1 MANELYKTLG
11 LAKCEELAKKSWGI
25 WTLLGLSNSRK
36 SSQVL
41 GVVIEGVVKEFIR
54 EFLPDRFGLKS
65 GLIFDNDSNE
75 ISPQIDAIIYEG
87 VPLSSYYDIAI
98 VEKRQVKAAV
108 EIKSVITQTD
118 IFGPKNKDGTSRNA
132 ESGLYDQLA
141 RIKRFLPKGATSI
154 VFTSELHSAAS
165 DEEVIKRLKEI
176 SDRFAA
182 VIRREPRIERKKGKP
197 DRVPDFN
204 DSVSELIE
212 WLRNLK

>member
-1 MANELYKTLG
+1 MVKELYKTLG

-25 WTLLGLSNSRK
+25 WTLLGLSKSRK

-41 GVVIEGVVKEFIR
+41 GVVIEGIVKEFIR
-54 EFLPDRFGLKS
+54 EFLPDKFGLKS
-65 GLIFDNDSNE
+65 GLIFDNETNE

-98 VEKRQVKAAV
+98 VEKSQVKAAV

-118 IFGPKNKDGTSRNA
+118 IFGSKTKDGNSRNP

-141 RIKRFLPKGATSI
+141 RIKRFLPEEAVSI
-154 VFTSELHSAAS
+154 VFTSELHSAVS
-165 DEEVIKRLKEI
+165 DEEVIHRLNEI
-176 SDRFAA
+176 CDRFGA
-182 VIRREPRIERKKGKP
+182 VIRREPLIERKKGKA
-197 DRVPDFN
+197 DRVTDFN

-212 WLRNLK
+212 WLRNLS